1 MSANTNSSYNYTV
14 ATTRAVTRSQSKSN
28 SNIRLLCPPKQSIGL
43 KQFLKE
49 QKNKR
54 TNNITLTCEE
64 KDTSKP
70 PSLLLPE
77 EAGYKPEAT
86 FNKPEA
92 TFNTP
97 KIKKTFNK
105 PNATFNK
112 PNAILEEINKPA
124 KKNNTLKKWFVKY
137 IKEMLYNLDIVN
149 AKKNL
154 IRGSFGTGNNS
165 KKEVDFKKEHYDS
178 LRIVIEIYFNINEYL
193 PELIRE
199 HPISFNKFTK
209 DVYNKIQEL
218 YKSIH
223 NMESFLYPKTDEEY
237 DTIRSIVQVLEDA
250 EKTVIQYLPTEK
262 HLQMQEENLLPL
274 LLPNKK
280 RNRKPVDYTGM
291 DTIEPYDEYDAIT
304 DIWYDKSLAYDSD
317 YVPEE
322 DDDDDD
328 DDEEL
333 EDDEALED
341 DDELEDELEDED
353 NYSESE
359 DYVDEEEDEEE
370 LEQDALEEAELLK
383 FSVNKEPKKVYK
395 SANHIVFEYDD

>member
-1 MSANTNSSYNYTV
+1 MSANTNSSYNCTM
-14 ATTRAVTRSQSKSN
+14 ATTRAVTRSQSKDN

-43 KQFLKE
+43 NQFLKE

-77 EAGYKPEAT
+77 EAGYKPEAI
-86 FNKPEA
+86 PEA
-92 TFNTP
+92 T
-97 KIKKTFNK
+97 NK
-105 PNATFNK
+105 PV
-112 PNAILEEINKPA
+112 
-124 KKNNTLKKWFVKY
+124 KKNNTLKQWFVKY

-149 AKKNL
+149 ETKRN
-154 IRGSFGTGNNS
+154 ICESFGTGDNS
-165 KKEVDFKKEHYDS
+165 KKEVELKKEYYNS
-178 LRIVIEIYFNINEYL
+178 LRIVIEMFYNINEYL
-193 PELIRE
+193 PELNRE
-199 HPISFNKFTK
+199 EDYVSNKIAKAT
-209 DVYNKIQEL
+209 YNKIQDL

-223 NMESFLYPKTDEEY
+223 DMETLLHPKTDEEY
-237 DTIRSIVQVLEDA
+237 EIIRSIVQVLEDT

-262 HLQMQEENLLPL
+262 LLPL

-322 DDDDDD
+322 DEEDDDDD

-333 EDDEALED
+333 EDE
-341 DDELEDELEDED
+341 ELEDEELEDEELEDED

-395 SANHIVFEYDD
+395 SANHIVFEYDE

>member
-1 MSANTNSSYNYTV
+1 
-14 ATTRAVTRSQSKSN
+14 
-28 SNIRLLCPPKQSIGL
+28 
-43 KQFLKE
+43 
-49 QKNKR
+49 
-54 TNNITLTCEE
+54 
-64 KDTSKP
+64 
-70 PSLLLPE
+70 LLPE

-86 FNKPEA
+86 FNKPEVTFNKPEA
-92 TFNTP
+92 TFNKPEATFNKP
-97 KIKKTFNK
+97 EVTFNK
-105 PNATFNK
+105 PNAT
-112 PNAILEEINKPA
+112 NKPA

-154 IRGSFGTGNNS
+154 IRGSFGTGDNS
-165 KKEVDFKKEHYDS
+165 KKEVELKKEYYDS
-178 LRIVIEIYFNINEYL
+178 LRIVIEMLFNINEYL
-193 PELIRE
+193 PELINQDP
-199 HPISFNKFTK
+199 HNFKKFSKT
-209 DVYNKIQEL
+209 VYNKIQEL

-237 DTIRSIVQVLEDA
+237 DTIRSIVQVLEDT

-322 DDDDDD
+322 DEDEDDDD
-328 DDEEL
+328 DDEL
-333 EDDEALED
+333 EDDEELED

-359 DYVDEEEDEEE
+359 DYADEDEDKEE